1 MPLCALFGGPVSAI
15 RPKRRETHGL
25 QPRQAGAVLEGGWP
39 ADSPGQDEPVQGR
52 SAAGFQV
59 RVGPAQ
65 IALLCGHRW
74 GLPRRW
80 VAVRRG
86 VP

>member
-1 MPLCALFGGPVSAI
+1 
-15 RPKRRETHGL
+15 
-25 QPRQAGAVLEGGWP
+25 
-39 ADSPGQDEPVQGR
+39 VQGR